1 MGVVGRFP
9 FAPNSEEGIP
19 GLLSR
24 DAFHETMLGGLQE
37 SLVVA
42 LVGGLDSRDLE
53 LGTYR

>member
-1 MGVVGRFP
+1 VGVVGRFP